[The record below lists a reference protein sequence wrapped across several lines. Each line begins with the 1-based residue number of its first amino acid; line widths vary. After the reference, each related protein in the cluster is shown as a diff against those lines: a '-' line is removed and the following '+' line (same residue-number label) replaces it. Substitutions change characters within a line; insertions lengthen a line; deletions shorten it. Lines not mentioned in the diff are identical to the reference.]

1 MSIDNS
7 RKDDTVFEAGSG
19 VRGLWRLPLFRM
31 LAINWLIGAFVSVMV
46 LGGLLWFDTGNLR
59 SLILNSQE
67 PLVPILVLLFGLMIT
82 LCSAAMG
89 AAVMA
94 LPTAKDDDAGG
105 SKRRQ
110 GSLRWLMP
118 RQALVPARV
127 AAGGRKPDGDR

>member
-7 RKDDTVFEAGSG
+7 GRDNTVFETGSG

-59 SLILNSQE
+59 SLILNSRE
-67 PLVPILVLLFGLMIT
+67 PLLPILVLLFGLMIT

-94 LPTAKDDDAGG
+94 LPTARDDDAGG
-105 SKRRQ
+105 ARRRQ
-110 GSLRWLMP
+110 WSLRGLMP
-118 RQALVPARV
+118 RQALIPVRV
-127 AAGGRKPDGDR
+127 AAGGRKRHGDR